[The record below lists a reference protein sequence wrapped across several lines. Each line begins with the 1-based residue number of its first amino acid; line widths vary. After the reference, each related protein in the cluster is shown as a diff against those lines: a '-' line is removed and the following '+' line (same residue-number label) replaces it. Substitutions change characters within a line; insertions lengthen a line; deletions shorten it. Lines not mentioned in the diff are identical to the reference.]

1 MKNIY
6 RLATLLLI
14 YAIGCT
20 HVTMIDHDSP
30 DATYY
35 VNKKAKSRTS
45 QIQLKNNERC
55 LGKDISVRP
64 DSTSWFDAVS
74 GIRRTV
80 PSAEISQ
87 IQIVDRGRGAL
98 DGFLIGASIGCV
110 PGGALWVS
118 FVNAFC
124 DSDCN
129 TTGAAIVGGL
139 VGGAAAG
146 LVVGL
151 PIGSAIGSKHKFV
164 FDDRSAA
171 SRKNKSE

>member
-6 RLATLLLI
+6 HLATLLLI

-35 VNKKAKSRTS
+35 VNKKAKGRTS
-45 QIQLKNNERC
+45 QIQLKNNERY
-55 LGKDISVRP
+55 LGKCISVRP

-74 GIRRTV
+74 GIRRAV
-80 PSAEISQ
+80 PTAEISQ
-87 IQIVDRGRGAL
+87 IQVVDRGRGARN
-98 DGFLIGASIGCV
+98 GFLIGASIGCI
-110 PGGALWVS
+110 PGGALS
-118 FVNAFC
+118 ASLADAFC

-129 TTGAAIVGGL
+129 TTGAAILGGL

-151 PIGSAIGSKHKFV
+151 PIGAAIGSKHKYI
-164 FDDRSAA
+164 FDDRNVA
-171 SRKNKSE
+171 SQQNDHK